1 MTVDADRYWADVP
14 SVTDEPDPGERRRPA
29 FSAPSRRT
37 VFKSIGVL
45 GGALALNVLSALP
58 GKNNGAYAVVGNE
71 YTDCAGYGSA
81 AGYDNNTKV
90 CVGAPYSRSY
100 CGGDG
105 WFLRSSGTCYN
116 SYAVKLCGAGSLTD
130 RNAWRWTHSGTKYR
144 CADGYVATCGGT
156 TFYICSYAL

>member
-14 SVTDEPDPGERRRPA
+14 SVEDEPDTTRRPRLTG
-29 FSAPSRRT
+29 SVPSRRT
-37 VFKSIGVL
+37 IFKSVGVL

-58 GKNNGAYAVVGNE
+58 GKNSSAYAVVGNE
-71 YTDCAGYGSA
+71 YTDCAGYSSH

-90 CVGAPYSRSY
+90 CVGAPYSKSY

-116 SYAVKLCGAGSLTD
+116 SYAIKACGAGSLAD
-130 RNAWRWTHSGTKYR
+130 RNAWRWTHSGKKYR

-156 TFYICSYAL
+156 TFYICSYPL